1 MEAPQRLHA
10 KKTMIKLSEPLILT
24 LAVATALAATSCGT
38 VFEALEPCR
47 TGVEMRFVYDCNL
60 ESANAFPTQ
69 VECLTLHIF
78 DSDGGFVTTVTET
91 SSVLS
96 DENWRLTLDLEP
108 GSYHAIAYGGIACGD
123 DSFAHDAVPAE
134 GSDYHDIAM
143 RLKQDHIGRL
153 LADHFHGSLDFE
165 VDDNPAVNDYSRVTL
180 SMRKTTNRFRIL
192 LQQLDGTP
200 VDGELFDFF
209 ITDNNS
215 VLDCDNVP
223 LRTAD
228 ITYSAWNKGSVT
240 TAETGRAGAVIP
252 DVTLGFGELS
262 TSRLHTSNHPSLVI
276 RSHVSGRDIVELP
289 LNRYLL
295 FSKASDSP
303 WSDQEYLDRCS
314 SWNLT
319 FFLDRNNLWEET
331 YIIVNGWRVRIED
344 TEF

>member
-38 VFEALEPCR
+38 VFEELEPCR

-192 LQQLDGTP
+192 LQPLDGIKALSPRLKP
-200 VDGELFDFF
+200 VAPELLSPMSLSDSA
-209 ITDNNS
+209 NS
-215 VLDCDNVP
+215 AHRACTHRIIRALS
-223 LRTAD
+223 
-228 ITYSAWNKGSVT
+228 SA
-240 TAETGRAGAVIP
+240 AMFPAVISWNSR
-252 DVTLGFGELS
+252 S
-262 TSRLHTSNHPSLVI
+262 TAISCSLKPVI
-276 RSHVSGRDIVELP
+276 RRGAIRNTSIDAAAGILR
-289 LNRYLL
+289 
-295 FSKASDSP
+295 FS
-303 WSDQEYLDRCS
+303 
-314 SWNLT
+314 LT
-319 FFLDRNNLWEET
+319 ET
-331 YIIVNGWRVRIED
+331 ICGKKHI
-344 TEF
+344 